1 MIQNNESVV
10 STNKVTSILFS
21 LSETDREIQ
30 SLIEQKL
37 DIEERRAVL
46 LADLTRAKE
55 RLEQLDGLY
64 REGAS
69 KHALE
74 EHRLKDEEQK
84 IVERRK
90 QLTAIGGAKS
100 AKLMEREL
108 DIATR
113 VLQTM
118 EQNAIQTMEEIEG
131 IKSQLAAAQ
140 ALSES
145 SEKEFEELT
154 QETDDTLKT
163 LEKNITKLDSV
174 REKQLAKIDQR
185 LKNLYRKVNTRYPG
199 EAIALAKSGACRSCF
214 RALPAQLYNQV
225 MAGNMLIQCPGCS
238 RIMVFSESVN
248 GK

>member
-1 MIQNNESVV
+1 M
-10 STNKVTSILFS
+10 STSKVTNILFS
-21 LSETDREIQ
+21 LSETDKEIQ
-30 SLIEQKL
+30 QLSTAKQ
-37 DIEERRAVL
+37 DIEEKRAVL
-46 LADLTRAKE
+46 LAELTRAKE
-55 RLEQLDGLY
+55 RLEMLEGAY
-64 REGAS
+64 KEGAS
-69 KHALE
+69 RRALE

-90 QLTAIGGAKS
+90 QLSAIGGAKS

-118 EQNAIQTMEEIEG
+118 EQNATQSQEEVETL
-131 IKSQLAAAQ
+131 KSQVEDARDQ
-140 ALSES
+140 AE
-145 SEKEFEELT
+145 EFEKQYEELAK
-154 QETDDTLKT
+154 ETESTLKD
-163 LEKNITKLDSV
+163 LEKDISKLDST
-174 REKQLAKIDQR
+174 REKQLGKIDQR

-199 EAIALAKSGACRSCF
+199 EAIAVARDGACRSCF

-238 RIMVFSESVN
+238 RILVFAESVN

>member
-1 MIQNNESVV
+1 MSN
-10 STNKVTSILFS
+10 TKVTNILFS

-30 SLIEQKL
+30 TLSLEKQEIEDK
-37 DIEERRAVL
+37 RAVL

-90 QLTAIGGAKS
+90 QLSAIGGAKS

-118 EQNAIQTMEEIEG
+118 EQNAMQTLEEVETL
-131 IKSQLAAAQ
+131 KTQVEEAKAHA
-140 ALSES
+140 ES
-145 SEKEFEELT
+145 SEQEFEELT
-154 QETDDTLKT
+154 KETEQTLKK
-163 LEKNITKLDSV
+163 LEKDITKLDST
-174 REKQLAKIDQR
+174 REKQLGKIDQR

-199 EAIALAKSGACRSCF
+199 EAIALARDGACRSCF
-214 RALPAQLYNQV
+214 RALPAQLYNQI

-238 RIMVFSESVN
+238 RILVFSESVN